1 MRVIKIN
8 QYDNVAVALEDICS
22 GESVLVSDEIIDI
35 VDNVP
40 AGNKIALDDILEGE
54 RVIKYGNS
62 IGIAKCNIKSGEM
75 VHCHNLTTGLTGNE
89 NCYFGLEAYYA
100 DKQDENT
107 HCIEFSGY
115 KRSNDDIGIRNELW
129 IIPTVGCVN
138 DIGRI
143 IAEYANKKRPKNVD
157 GVFCLEHPYGCSQI
171 GEDQENTYKIIR
183 SLCEHGNAGGIL
195 VLGLG
200 CENLNLE
207 FLKIQEKTEKNKIVR
222 VLNCQAIEDEMK
234 IGKDI
239 VIKMME
245 NMSKHEKTML
255 PVSSLKVGVK
265 CGGSDALSGIT
276 ANPLIGR
283 VSEILDRHG
292 ASTLMTEVPE
302 MFGAEHLLARHCCN
316 RETLQKYEIMINKF
330 KNYYINQGFPIS
342 ENPSPGNKA
351 GGISTLEE
359 KALGCVQKCG
369 KGIIKDVL
377 CYGERIKKQGL
388 NIVEGPGNDLVAV
401 TALVAAGAHIILFS
415 TGRGTPVGSIV
426 PTIKISTNSNLF
438 ERKRHWVDFNSGV
451 LIESESME
459 NVAEKLLD
467 LIQKV
472 ASGEIHTK
480 NEDNGM
486 RSFSIF
492 KTGVT
497 L

>member
-1 MRVIKIN
+1 
-8 QYDNVAVALEDICS
+8 
-22 GESVLVSDEIIDI
+22 
-35 VDNVP
+35 
-40 AGNKIALDDILEGE
+40 
-54 RVIKYGNS
+54 
-62 IGIAKCNIKSGEM
+62 
-75 VHCHNLTTGLTGNE
+75 
-89 NCYFGLEAYYA
+89 
-100 DKQDENT
+100 
-107 HCIEFSGY
+107 
-115 KRSNDDIGIRNELW
+115 
-129 IIPTVGCVN
+129 
-138 DIGRI
+138 
-143 IAEYANKKRPKNVD
+143 
-157 GVFCLEHPYGCSQI
+157 
-171 GEDQENTYKIIR
+171 
-183 SLCEHGNAGGIL
+183 
-195 VLGLG
+195 
-200 CENLNLE
+200 
-207 FLKIQEKTEKNKIVR
+207 
-222 VLNCQAIEDEMK
+222 
-234 IGKDI
+234 
-239 VIKMME
+239 
-245 NMSKHEKTML
+245 
-255 PVSSLKVGVK
+255 
-265 CGGSDALSGIT
+265 
-276 ANPLIGR
+276 
-283 VSEILDRHG
+283 
-292 ASTLMTEVPE
+292 MTEVPE